1 MATTSLSRQLSPEAI
16 RIQIDG
22 ALLLADTFKNAEIL
36 LSQADGDLHG
46 YAIMWQVEEQ
56 TGTPTAPWSGYF
68 V

>member
-1 MATTSLSRQLSPEAI
+1 VRFYL
-16 RIQIDG
+16 G
-22 ALLLADTFKNAEIL
+22 DTFKNTEIL

-56 TGTPTAPWSGYF
+56 TGTPTAPWSEYF